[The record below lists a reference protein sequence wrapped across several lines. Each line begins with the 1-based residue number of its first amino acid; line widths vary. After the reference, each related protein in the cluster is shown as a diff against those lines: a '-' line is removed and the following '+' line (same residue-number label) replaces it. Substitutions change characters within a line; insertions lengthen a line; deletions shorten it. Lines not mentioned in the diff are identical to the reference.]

1 MKLVITILCM
11 AALTGIAA
19 SAGSAAVPMEKR
31 VAALEHQVKVLN
43 KEVKVLKAQVKLLR
57 GTLDSTQQD
66 IQEAVGTEKL
76 RDLCLA
82 VGVEDLLQSTW
93 TNVDQRL
100 TTGRRRPPATGMGSG
115 LRHVRRHPAR
125 DQHPA
130 HRRLL
135 RRAHRRVYRL
145 DRSPAESTS
154 DQGAARNERV
164 EVRHRAAAQTQQ
176 RARRLITGGSRSR
189 NRPMSALLTSR

>member
-66 IQEAVGTEKL
+66 IQDAVGTEKL

-100 TTGRRRPPATGMGSG
+100 TTGPAFGPQQLGWDPACGTFGVTRPGI
-115 LRHVRRHPAR
+115 
-125 DQHPA
+125 
-130 HRRLL
+130 
-135 RRAHRRVYRL
+135 
-145 DRSPAESTS
+145 ST
-154 DQGAARNERV
+154 QPTVGFFGALI
-164 EVRHRAAAQTQQ
+164 AAF
-176 RARRLITGGSRSR
+176 IG
-189 NRPMSALLTSR
+189 